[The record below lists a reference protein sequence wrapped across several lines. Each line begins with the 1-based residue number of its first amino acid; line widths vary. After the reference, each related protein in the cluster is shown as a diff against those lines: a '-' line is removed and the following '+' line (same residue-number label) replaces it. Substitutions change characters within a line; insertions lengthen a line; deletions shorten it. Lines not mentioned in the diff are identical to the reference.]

1 MLNYIGEEN
10 NNYQLTQSFELLD
23 YDDKSL
29 FIVSQLKSEV
39 PILYLRVSLLF
50 SFNIFQVI
58 FVDSLS
64 FDCCGK
70 WILLWKREKMYLE
83 ETRSVG
89 IEPTIVWLEVRRL
102 IHWATSAFLLF
113 VINQIN

>member
-70 WILLWKREKMYLE
+70 
-83 ETRSVG
+83 
-89 IEPTIVWLEVRRL
+89 
-102 IHWATSAFLLF
+102 
-113 VINQIN
+113 

>member
-10 NNYQLTQSFELLD
+10 NNYHLTQSFELLD

-70 WILLWKREKMYLE
+70 
-83 ETRSVG
+83 
-89 IEPTIVWLEVRRL
+89 
-102 IHWATSAFLLF
+102 
-113 VINQIN
+113 

>member
-1 MLNYIGEEN
+1 MNDRSLCGSIMLNYIGEEN

-70 WILLWKREKMYLE
+70 
-83 ETRSVG
+83 
-89 IEPTIVWLEVRRL
+89 
-102 IHWATSAFLLF
+102 
-113 VINQIN
+113 